1 MEDKRKLV
9 IVLVVV
15 GIIVALVIVGFIQQR
30 SQSAANAA
38 ALAAQNAANAQPAQ
52 PPTDAERAAASNAL
66 SVVTNPQDDR
76 VRIGGRLPFGVP
88 AGSAETEAGKLASAN
103 FTASA
108 SDKGTLEELAPQD
121 GKVWVMIQMEP
132 SNKKSILGKSITR
145 ALEVVQPVLQD
156 SQGQFYEPCGLLYQ
170 DMNSKI
176 VIIDPINIVRG
187 LSQAPRLE
195 ESRTDQS
202 LWLVFLMPPGTEV
215 RSFWLGKKMMV
226 EWVPVV
232 PVK

>member
-1 MEDKRKLV
+1 MESPRKIIVPLV
-9 IVLVVV
+9 VVGVIIALVVV
-15 GIIVALVIVGFIQQR
+15 GILQQR
-30 SQSAANAA
+30 QQSAANAS

-76 VRIGGRLPFGVP
+76 VHVGGKLPFPVP
-88 AGSAETEAGKLASAN
+88 GGSAETEAGKLLSAN
-103 FTASA
+103 FTTSA
-108 SDKGTLEELAPQD
+108 SDRGTLEELAPQD

-132 SNKKSILGKSITR
+132 SNKKSILGKSVTR

-156 SQGQFYEPCGLLYQ
+156 SRGEFYEPCGLFYQ
-170 DMNSKI
+170 DAGTRVVNVDPMN
-176 VIIDPINIVRG
+176 IIRG

-195 ESRTDQS
+195 ENRSDQS
-202 LWLVFLMPPGTEV
+202 LWLAFLMPPGTEV

-226 EWVPVV
+226 EWVPAV
-232 PVK
+232 PVR